1 MEGPV
6 TLGLGWGGEM
16 SPLVT
21 FPEAWKSRAVG
32 QLRPQVPGKLL
43 TLLADSNSKGLRWS
57 RKPFRVLSVSLAD
70 NNAVCLYILRV
81 TTMTGTLMSVLP
93 RNKA

>member
-1 MEGPV
+1 
-6 TLGLGWGGEM
+6 M

-21 FPEAWKSRAVG
+21 FPEAGKNRAVG

-43 TLLADSNSKGLRWS
+43 ALLADSNSKGLRWS
-57 RKPFRVLSVSLAD
+57 RKPSRVLSVSLTD

-81 TTMTGTLMSVLP
+81 TTMTRTLTRVLP
-93 RNKA
+93 RNRV